1 MSSTHSARCG
11 KSDETSMPLCPYF
24 LNCQG
29 DASSGVSPLVNWLG
43 TLPKLSG
50 SCWPSYF
57 LSAGLGSKVSMW
69 LGAPTMNRK
78 ITDLAFAGKCCGL
91 GASGFSRAAA
101 KPSRSSRYCR
111 ASAPN
116 PCAARVSTSRRVMAG
131 RMCSMAV
138 LRESSGDINEL
149 ISIEQCQAKIRERAA
164 TGQELLTHFHLDG
177 LGRARQRQLVCAPQ
191 LKRAVVTAFAVEAR
205 GKTVRFFS
213 HEIAVE

>member
-11 KSDETSMPLCPYF
+11 NSEETSIPLWPYF
-24 LNCQG
+24 LNGQG

-50 SCWPSYF
+50 SCCPSYF

-78 ITDLAFAGKCCGL
+78 ITALAFAGKCCGL
-91 GASGFSRAAA
+91 GASGFSRVAA

-138 LRESSGDINEL
+138 LRESSGNINEL
-149 ISIEQCQAKIRERAA
+149 ISIEERQAKIRQRAA
-164 TGQELLTHFHLDG
+164 TGQELLPHFPRDG
-177 LGRARQRQLVCAPQ
+177 VGRTGKRQLVPAPQ
-191 LKRAVVTAFAVEAR
+191 LKRTVVAAFALQTRRKA
-205 GKTVRFFS
+205 VRLFP
-213 HEIAVE
+213 HEITVE